1 MSSILNNLTEEE
13 KEELYLV
20 PVWVSIL
27 IAGADNKIDRTE
39 INKAIKI
46 AKEKQEKEST
56 ILVDYYRKV
65 AKKFEVNLKGYI
77 TLMPKNEDQ
86 RMRFLLEKLERVNY
100 FFTKLEK
107 DIAYQLY
114 LSFRDFANKVAHASG
129 GIFGLLS
136 VSYAES
142 KYIDLKM
149 ITDPSGSRT

>member
-1 MSSILNNLTEEE
+1 MSSVLNNLTEEE

>member
-1 MSSILNNLTEEE
+1 MPRILSKFTEEE
-13 KEELYLV
+13 IEELCLL

-39 INKAIKI
+39 IKKAIKV
-46 AKEKQEKEST
+46 AQEKREKENSP
-56 ILVDYYRKV
+56 LYDYYEKV
-65 AKKFEVNLKGYI
+65 AQKFEVNLKGYVA
-77 TLMPKNEDQ
+77 LMPKDEEQ
-86 RMRFLLEKLERVNY
+86 RIEFLNEKLKRANY
-100 FFTKLEK
+100 FFSKMEK

-136 VSYAES
+136 VSFAES

-149 ITDPSGSRT
+149 IADPSRSRK